1 MNKSLSQNKLKMAQ
15 LIVSE
20 WMTLDGV
27 FDADTMQE
35 WFTPFDSIAKKEY
48 IRESIVNAD
57 ALLVGRT
64 TFDMRRM
71 MRTDQRRR

>member
-1 MNKSLSQNKLKMAQ
+1 MRK

-27 FDADTMQE
+27 FDAETFQE

-48 IRESIVNAD
+48 IMESIINAD
-57 ALLVGRT
+57 ARWY
-64 TFDMRRM
+64 RP
-71 MRTDQRRR
+71 